1 MPLYKRDRWQHANSW
16 LDHLLS
22 FSYYLLQNPSNPF
35 SWSVGVSRINRKEFH
50 HSNFAIRTF
59 WVHIRK
65 RTSPVYGKTKCSS
78 DITRHL
84 AFFRPNSWGFFLLSV
99 YEVPR
104 FVSPQ
109 WMTPPPITCFC
120 AQTRLLYSFC
130 TESRGV
136 AWHRVTNSHE
146 TRSFQERLELS
157 ELAKEETLY
166 HIKEWNF

>member
-59 WVHIRK
+59 WVHIRE
-65 RTSPVYGKTKCSS
+65 RTSPVYGKAKFSS

-84 AFFRPNSWGFFLLSV
+84 AFFRSNVADQRAGFSSFICV
-99 YEVPR
+99 RGPEVH
-104 FVSPQ
+104 VSPQ

-120 AQTRLLYSFC
+120 SQTPALLVLYWVTWC
-130 TESRGV
+130 
-136 AWHRVTNSHE
+136 RVTPRDEQSRDKTFRND
-146 TRSFQERLELS
+146 
-157 ELAKEETLY
+157 
-166 HIKEWNF
+166 WN

>member
-35 SWSVGVSRINRKEFH
+35 SWRVGVSRINRKEFH

-59 WVHIRK
+59 WVHIRE
-65 RTSPVYGKTKCSS
+65 RTSPVYGKAKFSS

-84 AFFRPNSWGFFLLSV
+84 AFFRPNVADQRAGFSSFICV
-99 YEVPR
+99 RGPEVH
-104 FVSPQ
+104 VSPQ

-146 TRSFQERLELS
+146 TRHFGTTGTKRVSKRRNPLS
-157 ELAKEETLY
+157 Y
-166 HIKEWNF
+166 